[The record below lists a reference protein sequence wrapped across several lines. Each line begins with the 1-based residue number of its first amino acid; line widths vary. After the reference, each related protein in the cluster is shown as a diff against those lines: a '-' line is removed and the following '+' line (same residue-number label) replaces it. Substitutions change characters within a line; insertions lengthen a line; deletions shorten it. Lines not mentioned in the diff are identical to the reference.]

1 MKIKFFC
8 PRWGAEHIE
17 WEPFLQT
24 VKKAGYG
31 GIEWFPYAEKGDYIE
46 VLKLLER
53 YELEFAIVMAVIEQI
68 DDFNKYLTELERQL
82 LELSAIRTALKS
94 PLFIS
99 TQPGRE
105 FFKDQQV
112 DACLLVCKKVSK
124 LTGIPIHQE
133 THRNKWTFAAHQV
146 YHHLQRHTDIILTL
160 DVSHWFC
167 VSESYLHD
175 QQAAVELAIK
185 HAKHIHARIGHTEGP
200 QVWAPDSEEYAE
212 ALNEHLLI
220 WDKWVQKMKDS
231 GAPYCTITPEF
242 GPPPY
247 MVFANRQG
255 APFDE
260 QWRVNLWMK
269 NLLEKRYADF

>member
-17 WEPFLQT
+17 WEPFLKT
-24 VKKAGYG
+24 VKEAGYA

-46 VLKLLER
+46 VLKLLEQ
-53 YELEFAIVMAVIEQI
+53 YELEFTIVMSVIERMN
-68 DDFNKYLTELERQL
+68 DFDNYLAELERQL
-82 LELSAIRTALKS
+82 LELSALRTNLKS

-99 TQPGRE
+99 IQPGRE
-105 FFKDQQV
+105 FFNDQQV
-112 DACLLVCKKVSK
+112 DECLLICKKVQQ
-124 LTGIPIHQE
+124 LTGMPIHQE
-133 THRNKWTFAAHQV
+133 THRNKWTFAAHLV
-146 YHHLQRHTDIILTL
+146 YHHLKRHTDIILTL

-175 QQAAVELAIK
+175 QQPAVDLAIK
-185 HAKHIHARIGHTEGP
+185 HTKHIHARVGHTEGP
-200 QVWAPDSEEYAE
+200 QVWEPASEEYAE

-220 WDKWVQKMKDS
+220 WDKWVHKMKDS

-255 APFDE
+255 TPFDE